1 MAINIKDAETDDLV
15 RQLAKKT
22 GESIT
27 KAVRVSLE
35 ERLRRLSG
43 SQRAPAMR
51 EKLEQILAR
60 VDALPVVDARSP
72 DEIIGYDENG
82 LPQ

>member
-27 KAVRVSLE
+27 KTVRVSLE